1 MQLLFPKPLLAT
13 SSAHLIS
20 LGLGAI
26 YVGSIYL
33 SKNARLRFNSRTRLK
48 RTPHGNGNGHD
59 NAGEARERER
69 QKNERWRDDPDVIRA
84 RLLAVS
90 VATVV
95 CVFCVLAV
103 LWSNVGGTLQVRF
116 VLRSIRV
123 LKIYL
128 ILILVPPVSDL

>member
-1 MQLLFPKPLLAT
+1 MQLLFPKPLLTT

-48 RTPHGNGNGHD
+48 RTHGNGDGNST
-59 NAGEARERER
+59 AGEARERER

-84 RLLAVS
+84 RLVAVS

-95 CVFCVLAV
+95 CVFCVFAV

-116 VLRSIRV
+116 AALES
-123 LKIYL
+123 
-128 ILILVPPVSDL
+128 